1 MQKVINVLALLS
13 FGVSTAIVAG
23 GVYVYTQKDA
33 IIESVK
39 EEAMSQIG
47 DMIGDAIGDAA
58 GGAVSGLLG
67 GSSEGEDP
75 SSPIPI
81 PVIPF

>member
-47 DMIGDAIGDAA
+47 DMIGDAVGSAA
-58 GGAVSGLLG
+58 GGVVGGLLS
-67 GSSEGEDP
+67 GSSEGEAP